1 MVAHLKGKKDIY
13 QMPRG
18 KLLLLRRNQQQTK
31 LKLRAIK
38 KDSSLLNNQRELQ
51 KKPNNIGVKLCQ
63 VVKELMGLKKVDHQ
77 KNQ

>member
-1 MVAHLKGKKDIY
+1 MVAHPKGKKDIY

-38 KDSSLLNNQRELQ
+38 EDSSLLNSQRELQ

-63 VVKELMGLKKVDHQ
+63 VGRELMGLKKVGHQ

>member
-1 MVAHLKGKKDIY
+1 MVADLKGKKDIY

-18 KLLLLRRNQQQTK
+18 KLLLLRRNQHQTK

-38 KDSSLLNNQRELQ
+38 EDSSLLNSQRELQ

>member
-1 MVAHLKGKKDIY
+1 MVAHPKGKKDIY

-38 KDSSLLNNQRELQ
+38 EDSSLLNNQRELQ

>member
-13 QMPRG
+13 QMPHG

-38 KDSSLLNNQRELQ
+38 EDSSLLNNQRELQ

-63 VVKELMGLKKVDHQ
+63 VVKELMGLKKVGHQ